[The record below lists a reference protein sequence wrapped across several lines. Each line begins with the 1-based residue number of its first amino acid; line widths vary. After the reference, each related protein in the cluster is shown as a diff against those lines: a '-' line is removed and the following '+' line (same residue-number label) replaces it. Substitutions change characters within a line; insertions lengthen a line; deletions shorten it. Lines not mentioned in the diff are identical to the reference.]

1 MGFFRAIDKGV
12 EKFASIGLVICVL
25 TMLFLST
32 TVIIMR
38 WFDVTFLWF
47 DPFIRHIVFIST
59 FLGGVIAT
67 GRGTHIGID
76 ILGKYLES
84 KNKLGAQIWIE
95 RLIAVVSTGTLIWLI
110 SASWDFMLSELK
122 YGKPVFF
129 GIHSGFLTAIIPFG
143 FGLIAYRFFYL
154 FLKSFGE
161 EEKREGASHA

>member
-12 EKFASIGLVICVL
+12 EKFASVGLVICVL

-47 DPFIRHIVFIST
+47 DPFIRHVVFVST

-84 KNKLGAQIWIE
+84 KNKLGAQVWIE
-95 RLIAVVSTGTLIWLI
+95 RLIAVVSTGTLVWLI
-110 SASWDFMLSELK
+110 MASWDFMLSELK

-129 GIHSGFLTAIIPFG
+129 GIHSGFLTGIIPIG
-143 FGLIAYRFFYL
+143 FGLIAYRFFFL
-154 FLKSFGE
+154 FLKSFSEKE
-161 EEKREGASHA
+161 EVEGASNA